1 MLWIRTLIG
10 LSLLYLLWSP
20 STAAVELLTVQL
32 PQQPIQQHHIFKLF
46 VESNQ
51 SIKQLNYP
59 LQLQLTL
66 MNGQTQSDQQ
76 QQDIQR
82 WEDLSQGFNFHCSL
96 TDNILDPE
104 IHADIRL
111 IDAHKKT
118 LFDQR
123 YTITTITRIK
133 QRFNQHVNKWRQQT
147 HATTQQALQQLRLE
161 QLAILLRTPL
171 RNAEFASVES
181 YLQELEGLSKI
192 RTSVTQW
199 PQLIDRA
206 FTQRSDNSAQPL
218 RLFIPIHKPRAL
230 IITFRH
236 YQNTPNKAQWPS
248 LPNSYL
254 AFAQQEQCA
263 VLDIYPAGDTNGD
276 GIYGLRCADA
286 LKQCFALQKNLGD
299 IPHLLLAE
307 GNGCRAAL
315 NSILQQDLAHCHAA
329 AFIQPHRG
337 KLLAPKELT
346 LLDGM
351 AIGFS
356 DQLPNW
362 GSKIQAHRRL
372 AEQRAFIR
380 AGLGTT
386 SEPKI
391 WQWLSQQAAI
401 TRPPPTLQ
409 EQLPS
414 LGQGPL
420 LCVVGAGE
428 HLQAKQHI
436 SDMKQS
442 LQAAWAQHCQA
453 QLPMIADADFKLT
466 DYPGHDLI
474 FLGNPF
480 DNQGLAQLLPSIPR
494 SARPLDWD
502 ERHIRYPSGQAL
514 RSQVLQLRWHLIH
527 KQRHIWILDGP
538 ALRCAQGPLPLHGWQ
553 SGLDIREAGR
563 VWSAD

>member
-1 MLWIRTLIG
+1 M
-10 LSLLYLLWSP
+10 LWSP

-32 PQQPIQQHHIFKLF
+32 PQQPIQQHHIFKLR

-66 MNGQTQSDQQ
+66 INGRTHSDHQ
-76 QQDIQR
+76 QQDILR
-82 WEDLSQGFNFHCSL
+82 WEDLSQGFDLHCSL
-96 TDNILDPE
+96 SDNILDPK
-104 IHADIRL
+104 ILADIRL
-111 IDAHKKT
+111 IDGHKKT

-123 YTITTITRIK
+123 YTITTITSIK
-133 QRFNQHVNKWRQQT
+133 QRFNQLVNKWRQQT
-147 HATTQQALQQLRLE
+147 QPTSQHALQQLRLE
-161 QLAILLRTPL
+161 QLAILLRAPL
-171 RNAEFASVES
+171 RNAEFKRIET
-181 YLQELEGLSKI
+181 YLQELEGLAQI

-199 PQLIDRA
+199 PQLLDRA
-206 FTQRSDNSAQPL
+206 FTQRCDHSAQPL
-218 RLFIPIHKPRAL
+218 RLFIPSHKPRAL
-230 IITFRH
+230 IIAFRH

-248 LPNSYL
+248 LPSSYL

-276 GIYGLRCADA
+276 GMYGLRCADA
-286 LKQCFALQKNLGD
+286 LKQCFAVQKNLRD
-299 IPHLLLAE
+299 IPHLILAE

-315 NSILQQDLAHCHAA
+315 NSILNQDLAHSHAA
-329 AFIQPHRG
+329 AFIQPHQ
-337 KLLAPKELT
+337 KKTLTQKELT
-346 LLDGM
+346 LLNGM

-356 DQLPNW
+356 DKLPHW

-372 AEQRAFIR
+372 AEQHAFIR

-391 WQWLSQQAAI
+391 WQWLKQQAVI
-401 TRPPPTLQ
+401 TRAPPAAQ
-409 EQLPS
+409 EQLHS
-414 LGQGPL
+414 LGQRPL

-436 SDMKQS
+436 SDMQQS

-453 QLPMIADADFKLT
+453 QLPIIADEDFNLA

-480 DNQGLAQLLPSIPR
+480 DNQALAQLLPSIPR

-502 ERHIRYPSGQAL
+502 ERHLRYPSGQAL

-538 ALRCAQGPLPLHGWQ
+538 ALRFAQGPLPLQGWQ